1 LQGCHAD
8 LANSKAYYR
17 RFRICEAHM
26 KSLSLSIEGRSCR
39 FCQQCGKF
47 HLVRE

>member
-1 LQGCHAD
+1 
-8 LANSKAYYR
+8 
-17 RFRICEAHM
+17 M

-47 HLVRE
+47 HLVGLLNMAGNMYKPGNVFLPAVK